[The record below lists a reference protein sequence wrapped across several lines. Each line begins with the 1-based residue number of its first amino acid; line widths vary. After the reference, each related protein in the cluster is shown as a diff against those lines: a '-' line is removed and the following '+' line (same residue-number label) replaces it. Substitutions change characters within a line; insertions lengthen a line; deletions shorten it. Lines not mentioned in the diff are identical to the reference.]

1 MPATL
6 LAAANILDRI
16 AYLMDNTELH
26 RTLRKY
32 ALDGIWEAFE
42 TINTTN
48 QECAGAYGMTM
59 GSNYNTR
66 PRAAEVLVDGGK
78 VSLIRERETVG
89 ELFKAETIPAF

>member
-1 MPATL
+1 MLT
-6 LAAANILDRI
+6 ANILDRI

-48 QECAGAYGMTM
+48 QDV
-59 GSNYNTR
+59 SNTT
-66 PRAAEVLVDGGK
+66 VLK
-78 VSLIRERETVG
+78 IRKN
-89 ELFKAETIPAF
+89 F

>member
-1 MPATL
+1 MLT
-6 LAAANILDRI
+6 ANILDRI

-48 QECAGAYGMTM
+48 QEV
-59 GSNYNTR
+59 SNTT
-66 PRAAEVLVDGGK
+66 VLK
-78 VSLIRERETVG
+78 IRKN
-89 ELFKAETIPAF
+89 F